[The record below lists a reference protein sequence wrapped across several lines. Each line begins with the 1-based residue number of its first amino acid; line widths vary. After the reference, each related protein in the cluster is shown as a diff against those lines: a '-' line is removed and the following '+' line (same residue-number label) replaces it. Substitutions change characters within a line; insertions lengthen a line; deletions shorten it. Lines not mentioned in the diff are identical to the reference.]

1 VAARLRRLRQ
11 HAMDVSDL
19 ARHSARDIVFEGY
32 PERGWN
38 CRMTDMQ
45 AALGLRQLDALD
57 GILAE
62 RSRLADRYNA
72 AFGQIAQLETPYE
85 PPYATRTWQS
95 YAVRIRPGARM
106 DRTELMRQLLHDGV
120 ATRRGVMA
128 IHQEAA
134 YPEALRIP
142 LPHTERAAEDVL
154 MLPLF
159 PGLTDAQ
166 QDYVLEQVIDHVL
179 PLAA

>member
-1 VAARLRRLRQ
+1 
-11 HAMDVSDL
+11 MDLSDL
-19 ARHSARDIVFEGY
+19 ARHSARDVVFETY

-62 RSRLADRYNA
+62 RARLAARYTEA
-72 AFGQIAQLETPYE
+72 LRRLPHLEPPYD

-95 YAVRIRPGARM
+95 YAVRVGPGSPV
-106 DRTELMRQLLHDGV
+106 DRTELMRRLLHDGV
-120 ATRRGVMA
+120 PTRRGVMA
-128 IHQEAA
+128 IHREAA
-134 YPEALRIP
+134 YPEPLRVP
-142 LPHTERAAEDVL
+142 LPHTESAAADCL

-159 PGLTDAQ
+159 CGLEDAQ
-166 QDYVLEQVIDHVL
+166 QDYVLDRLATHAVA
-179 PLAA
+179 LAA